1 MGKKKLIA
9 MIPTEGLDKD
19 EMIKKATEAVDRFKA
34 AVEKEE
40 ENSDQFLSED
50 EKAFNQYIQS
60 LEFPIKKKKYDSDGS
75 AGKKAKPMRMNKNG
89 LPALTGKLL
98 DLVFGCVYRMPDEE
112 EIRILSY
119 LAPLRNL
126 EENDQLMDYLHLIE
140 NISLYNYRHRFS
152 QYYEMYEMA
161 VPILGDFETNS
172 EGTSKWLARILA
184 IKELYGLT
192 NEGLEGVLRKIT
204 IRI

>member
-9 MIPTEGLDKD
+9 MISTEGLDKE

-34 AVEKEE
+34 SLEKEE
-40 ENSDQFLSED
+40 KNSDQFLSDD

-60 LEFPIKKKKYDSDGS
+60 LEFPIKKKKCDSEGS
-75 AGKKAKPMRMNKNG
+75 ERKMATPMRINKNG
-89 LPALTGKLL
+89 LPALSSKLL
-98 DLVFGCVYRMPDEE
+98 NLVFGCVYRMPDEE
-112 EIRILSY
+112 EISKRSY

-126 EENDQLMDYLHLIE
+126 EENDQLMEYLHLIE
-140 NISLYNYRHRFS
+140 NMSLYNYRHRWK
-152 QYYEMYEMA
+152 QYHDLYEIA
-161 VPILGDFETNS
+161 VPILGSFETNS
-172 EGTSKWLARILA
+172 EGTSLWLARILA

-192 NEGLEGVLRKIT
+192 TDELKGVLRKIT